1 MPDNTIIDIESEE
14 QEITLEDRVEALEGL
29 VKGLL
34 EAHKNILEHFREMI
48 EAVTEIY
55 LDCIGALMNGK
66 ANTNT
71 CEYN

>member
-48 EAVTEIY
+48 TAVTEIS
-55 LDCIGALMNGK
+55 
-66 ANTNT
+66 
-71 CEYN
+71 EEPSEE